1 MLEKL
6 KSLTNVGLIIQH
18 NDHALIYQP
27 IVDWLIDHCGP
38 DGCYDVTPDDRDE
51 ILRTGECW
59 TLQWYPNTP
68 VGFNAVAAATLERC
82 IELATEGEAMGGRD
96 DEA

>member
-6 KSLTNVGLIIQH
+6 KALQNVCLTIQH
-18 NDHALIYQP
+18 NDHALLHQSLE
-27 IVDWLIDHCGP
+27 DWLFDNARE
-38 DGCYDVTPDDRDE
+38 DGCYDVTPEDWNE

-82 IELATEGEAMGGRD
+82 IELAAEV
-96 DEA
+96 